1 MNPYGHSPE
10 PPDTRE
16 QPECCCPLEGPSDS
30 RCPMHAW
37 RSGPL
42 YQVIRIRDAAG
53 TLRTGYAPEE
63 EEDVKF

>member
-1 MNPYGHSPE
+1 MSAWDPPSE

-30 RCPMHAW
+30 RCSMHAW
-37 RSGPL
+37 RSEPL
-42 YQVIRIRDAAG
+42 YPVIRNRDAAG
-53 TLRTGYAPEE
+53 TLRTGYLPEE